1 MFLYGRASDRYSNEM
16 QSKDD
21 IRKEKKLIV
30 EKNKSQKT
38 VKIVRGFFALI
49 ILFVVQVFAGKLGWA
64 VADLFSYDSVD
75 PNNLF
80 ARLSVHH
87 LTQMLIALAIIL
99 IINAVIRVDFGFHMG
114 ERKVGMR
121 YLLLF
126 TGAIA
131 VIALAYHILMEI
143 IGQPVTY
150 NYPLTTRN
158 IIGNLG
164 FQLFLSGPSEEIL
177 YRALPVTLLVFA
189 LGKNIYVTKNVSLEV
204 VLASLL
210 FTAAHIK
217 WTISPFSISELNIF
231 GLVYAF
237 AMGILNGL
245 VYQKSHSVLYPMLM
259 HSFSNVLMV
268 GTGYLFAI
276 LF

>member
-1 MFLYGRASDRYSNEM
+1 MIL
-16 QSKDD
+16 
-21 IRKEKKLIV
+21 
-30 EKNKSQKT
+30 EKNTDWKT
-38 VKIVRGFFALI
+38 GKMIRGGFALI
-49 ILFVVQVFAGKLGWA
+49 ILFVFQIFAGKLGWA
-64 VADLFSYDSVD
+64 VADSFTYNTVD

-87 LTQMLIALAIIL
+87 LTQMLIASAIIL
-99 IINAVIRVDFGFHMG
+99 IISIVIRVDFGFHLG
-114 ERKVGMR
+114 EKKVGIR
-121 YLLLF
+121 YLLIF
-126 TGAIA
+126 IGAIA
-131 VIALAYHILMEI
+131 AIALVYHILMYA
-143 IGQPVTY
+143 IGQPIAFD
-150 NYPLTTRN
+150 YPLTKWN

-164 FQLFLSGPSEEIL
+164 FQLFLSGPSEEVL

-189 LGKNIYVTKNVSLEV
+189 FGKNIYVSKNVTLEV

-210 FTAAHIK
+210 FTAAHIT
-217 WTISPFSISELNIF
+217 WTISPFTISGLNLF

-245 VYQKSHSVLYPMLM
+245 VYQKSRSILYPMLM
-259 HSFSNVLMV
+259 HSISNVLMV

>member
-1 MFLYGRASDRYSNEM
+1 MIAEKDTGWKTISIM
-16 QSKDD
+16 Q
-21 IRKEKKLIV
+21 
-30 EKNKSQKT
+30 
-38 VKIVRGFFALI
+38 GFFAFV
-49 ILFVVQVFAGKLGWA
+49 ILFVFQVFAGKFGWA

-75 PNNLF
+75 RNNLF
-80 ARLSVHH
+80 ARLSIHH
-87 LTQMLIALAIIL
+87 LTQMLIALTVIL
-99 IINAVIRVDFGFHMG
+99 IINAVIRVDFGFHLG
-114 ERKVGMR
+114 EIIVGMR

-131 VIALAYHILMEI
+131 VIALGYHILMEI
-143 IGQPVTY
+143 IGQPITY
-150 NYPLTTRN
+150 DHPLNIRN
-158 IIGNLG
+158 ILGTLG

-189 LGKNIYVTKNVSLEV
+189 FGKSISISKDFTLEV

-210 FTAAHIK
+210 FAAAHVT
-217 WTISPFSISELNIF
+217 WTTSPFSISELNIF

-237 AMGILNGL
+237 TMGILNGF
-245 VYQKSHSVLYPMLM
+245 VYQKSGSIVYPILM
-259 HSFSNVLMV
+259 HSISNVFMV

>member
-1 MFLYGRASDRYSNEM
+1 MSVGM
-16 QSKDD
+16 T
-21 IRKEKKLIV
+21 RKIFERTKIMILEKHAGWEKVKIIQGILALIV
-30 EKNKSQKT
+30 
-38 VKIVRGFFALI
+38 
-49 ILFVVQVFAGKLGWA
+49 LFVFQIFAGKLGWA
-64 VADLFSYDSVD
+64 IADLFSYDAVD
-75 PNNLF
+75 PNHLF
-80 ARLSVHH
+80 VHLSVHH
-87 LTQMLIALAIIL
+87 LTQMLIALAVIL
-99 IINAVIRVDFGFHMG
+99 IINAMLRVDFGFHLG

-126 TGAIA
+126 LGAMV
-131 VIALAYHILMEI
+131 VIALAYHMLMYA
-143 IGQPVTY
+143 IGQPIAFD
-150 NYPLTTRN
+150 YPLTRWN
-158 IIGNLG
+158 ILGNLG

-189 LGKNIYVTKNVSLEV
+189 FGKNIYVSKNVPLEV

-217 WTISPFSISELNIF
+217 WTISPFTIPSLNIF

-245 VYQKSHSVLYPMLM
+245 VYQKSRSILYPMLM
-259 HSFSNVLMV
+259 HSLSNVLMV

-276 LF
+276 LL